1 MTEIVKKSG
10 KKEQFSPKKIRKS
23 IAGAAQ
29 QADIPEERK
38 EEVVYQVTGTV
49 IPILESK
56 EGIDT
61 SEIKGIILGELDK
74 VEPAVASSWRKYE
87 EGKSKA

>member
-1 MTEIVKKSG
+1 MTEVIKKSG
-10 KKEQFSPKKIRKS
+10 KKEQFSPEKIRKS

-29 QADIPEERK
+29 QADIPDERK
-38 EEVVYQVTGTV
+38 DEVVYEVVGTV

-61 SEIKGIILGELDK
+61 SEIKQIILGELDR
-74 VEPAVASSWRKYE
+74 VEPAVASAWRKYE

>member
-1 MTEIVKKSG
+1 MTEVIKKSG
-10 KKEQFSPKKIRKS
+10 KKEQFSPEKIRKS

-29 QADIPEERK
+29 QADIPDERK
-38 EEVVYQVTGTV
+38 DEVVYEVVGTV